1 MKRIEELDFLK
12 GMFILLVIVFH
23 LVYIGDTYPYAK
35 RLVYTFHIPAFFM
48 ISGYL
53 MKVDKKSLA
62 FLKSMVWI
70 MIPYIVM
77 EAGYVVMSSVL
88 PVRERVDVLS
98 GTLLLDKIFVH
109 PMGPYWYLH
118 TLVVCGMAY
127 FVVNRLKVYMEV
139 YAMLLV
145 LALVYALLSYGCGL
159 IAAPSAL
166 YFMIGVVLSQS
177 DVSFLSFFRASWLSL
192 VPFVWLAAYP
202 DNLNRFSIAGLLIT
216 YLSVSLFLAV
226 FKVLPVRVRT
236 VGCYIGEHSL
246 LLLLFSPVFTMLVK
260 PLVGILSFDPTGILF
275 LFVALFIA
283 VSGSLLIA
291 RIMDLLN
298 ISRFFFGKRKVL
310 KPFIKQ

>member
-98 GTLLLDKIFVH
+98 GTLLLDKIFL
-109 PMGPYWYLH
+109 YLIH
-118 TLVVCGMAY
+118 
-127 FVVNRLKVYMEV
+127 
-139 YAMLLV
+139 
-145 LALVYALLSYGCGL
+145 
-159 IAAPSAL
+159 
-166 YFMIGVVLSQS
+166 
-177 DVSFLSFFRASWLSL
+177 
-192 VPFVWLAAYP
+192 
-202 DNLNRFSIAGLLIT
+202 
-216 YLSVSLFLAV
+216 
-226 FKVLPVRVRT
+226 
-236 VGCYIGEHSL
+236 
-246 LLLLFSPVFTMLVK
+246 
-260 PLVGILSFDPTGILF
+260 
-275 LFVALFIA
+275 
-283 VSGSLLIA
+283 
-291 RIMDLLN
+291 DLT
-298 ISRFFFGKRKVL
+298 
-310 KPFIKQ
+310 